1 MSSNDEIITIP
12 DIGTDDA
19 VEVIEVNVN
28 VGDSIEPEDTLITLE
43 SEKASMEIPA
53 PKAGVV
59 KALLVNVGDKVKTG
73 DDILT
78 LSVVTQESVQS
89 TVSEEPAQ
97 VETKIEL
104 NQNLDT
110 ANEESKATQEPAQ
123 QTVSTEPKLIDVVIP
138 DIGTDDKVDVI
149 EVQVSVGDK
158 VEAEDSLLTLESEK
172 ASMDI
177 PAPESGVIKEIK
189 VAVGDKVGQGD
200 LIMHLETNG
209 GIAEQVDS
217 AGAEQL
223 SSAKSEQPA
232 ASKSPSTTVQEP
244 KVEQA
249 KQESDIV
256 DRSQLASSNKH
267 VYASPSI
274 RRFANDLGVDLT
286 KIVGTGRKNRILKTD
301 VENYVKTQLSKVQ
314 SGAAATP
321 SAGSGLGLDI
331 LPLPEVDYSKFGTVQ
346 EKPLSRIKKLSA
358 ANLHRNWVVVPHV
371 TQFDEADITDMEAF
385 RQKYKKQA
393 QDKGYKLTPL
403 VFMMRAAAQA
413 LKLMPQFNVS
423 LSNDGQSLIQKEY
436 YHIGIAVDTPN
447 GLVVPV
453 VRDVD
458 QKGLFQLAQE
468 LADISKKARDGKL
481 TAKEMQGGCF
491 TISSLGGI
499 GGTAFTPIVNVPD
512 VAILG
517 ISKSQMKPIYQDGEF
532 VPRLMLPLSL
542 SYDHRAIDGAD
553 AARFITLYSQLLGD
567 ISQLLL

>member
-78 LSVVTQESVQS
+78 LSVVAQESAQS

-97 VETKIEL
+97 VETKTEL

-123 QTVSTEPKLIDVVIP
+123 QTVSAEPKLIDVVIP

-232 ASKSPSTTVQEP
+232 ASKSPSTTVHEP

-249 KQESDIV
+249 KQESDTV

-301 VENYVKTQLSKVQ
+301 VENYVKTQLLKVQ
-314 SGAAATP
+314 SGATATP